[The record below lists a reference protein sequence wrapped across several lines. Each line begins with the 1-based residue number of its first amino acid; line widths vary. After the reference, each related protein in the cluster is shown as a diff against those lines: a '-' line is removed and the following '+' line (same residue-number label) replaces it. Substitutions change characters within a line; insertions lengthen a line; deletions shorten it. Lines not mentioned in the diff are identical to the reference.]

1 MSSSQIAENY
11 QLKWHSH
18 LTNLNSSVA
27 TLFRNDKFA
36 DVLLF
41 TSQMDGGCGIPA
53 HKIILSSCSHF
64 FAQVFDLNPAP
75 PNSMVYIVLPP
86 EISRRSIQILIQYM
100 YSGEATVS
108 NDILN
113 EVLHGG
119 ELLKIRGLCRN
130 KQAQQPT
137 SSLNE
142 SSSLHFSS
150 SSAVPVETVCDKIM
164 YDQPHTERMANN
176 NAIIKESPVIVT
188 SPQHMGN
195 ASVAHKPTS
204 SSSSSTSSAITSV
217 SGLCPPDQDISKR
230 NAMSYGLKSTVVR
243 NHCTYNSSTTPLHL
257 KSSVHNELGGHM
269 PPPVPQITSST
280 SSSLIH
286 SPDSHS
292 SSSSN
297 PNSMGIKKESM
308 TINAMN
314 EDLVSVPASHY
325 GLVSLQIAAA
335 VKKAQQIS
343 EKRCANSTSHLYP
356 KAHISNTVV
365 NNNHETQSQAGV
377 GINIVGGV
385 ELHGKHIENGNSST
399 ATITTTSTNNN
410 FVRRYSDDYFAKDD
424 LPSGSHL
431 HHQQQPDFS
440 RKSDNEQQQQKQSR
454 INSTSNFDKITS
466 PMAQQQ
472 TAQMPEDLQMMSII
486 KQEPPEP
493 VEWPDF
499 EHENAS
505 LNKSSIEVAV
515 KPELVYSKGDTDEEA
530 EWVRH
535 IESHSETSHCVP
547 KKRKHIESSTLSENI
562 AALRCDLCDMYF
574 VTPAEW
580 VRHVQNHTETEL
592 ALSNNSASLRQNNN
606 TVTSASSHRSSRHQH
621 IETTKYGHSQT
632 NSHR

>member
-64 FAQVFDLNPAP
+64 FAQVFDSNPSP

-130 KQAQQPT
+130 KQTQSTTTTTTTAATAAAPATAPSSSMNET
-137 SSLNE
+137 SSLHY
-142 SSSLHFSS
+142 SSGGD
-150 SSAVPVETVCDKIM
+150 TGCDKSM
-164 YDQPHTERMANN
+164 YELHTDRTVN

-188 SPQHMGN
+188 SPQHMGSS
-195 ASVAHKPTS
+195 ASVAHKP
-204 SSSSSTSSAITSV
+204 SSSSTSSAIP
-217 SGLCPPDQDISKR
+217 SGSSLCQSDPDIPKR
-230 NAMSYGLKSTVVR
+230 SSMSYGLKSTVVR
-243 NHCTYNSSTTPLHL
+243 NHCAYNSPTTPLHI
-257 KSSVHNELGGHM
+257 KSSSVHNELGHM
-269 PPPVPQITSST
+269 PPPIASQITSST
-280 SSSLIH
+280 TSSSSLIH

-292 SSSSN
+292 NSSSVSTN
-297 PNSMGIKKESM
+297 PNNNPNMGIKKESM

-314 EDLVSVPASHY
+314 DDLVSVPAHY

-343 EKRCANSTSHLYP
+343 EKRCANSTSHLYQKSSSHHANP
-356 KAHISNTVV
+356 IA
-365 NNNHETQSQAGV
+365 NNHESQSTVIGIGV
-377 GINIVGGV
+377 GSSGV
-385 ELHGKHIENGNSST
+385 EMHGKHIENGNNST

-424 LPSGSHL
+424 IPSGSHL
-431 HHQQQPDFS
+431 HHQQ
-440 RKSDNEQQQQKQSR
+440 
-454 INSTSNFDKITS
+454 
-466 PMAQQQ
+466 AQQQ
-472 TAQMPEDLQMMSII
+472 TTQMPEDLQMMAI
-486 KQEPPEP
+486 KQEP
-493 VEWPDF
+493 VEWSDF
-499 EHENAS
+499 DHENAS

-515 KPELVYSKGDTDEEA
+515 KPELIYSKGDTDEEA
-530 EWVRH
+530 EWCRHVQNQH
-535 IESHSETSHCVP
+535 IESHSETTHCVP
-547 KKRKHIESSTLSENI
+547 KKRKHIESSTISENI

-574 VTPAEW
+574 ATPAEW

-592 ALSNNSASLRQNNN
+592 ALSNNNASLRQSN
-606 TVTSASSHRSSRHQH
+606 TATSAVSHRSSRGQPQH
-621 IETTKYGHSQT
+621 IETSKYGHSQS